1 MQNIGLRSSGINGQ
15 NLGFKSD
22 KAVSTLTFRPSSP
35 FFSLFLPH
43 GDGKSFKEKVCD
55 GTTNCDITS
64 GRGDVVPKG
73 WLRAAQGRMGSF
85 RDFSTIPKNV
95 KFNTYPPNKV
105 NPVFLVRRLYKRGGR
120 QVERRRGGGRGGV
133 EWWSPYQ

>member
-22 KAVSTLTFRPSSP
+22 KAVSTLTFLPSSP

-64 GRGDVVPKG
+64 GRRDVVPKG

-95 KFNTYPPNKV
+95 KFNTYPP
-105 NPVFLVRRLYKRGGR
+105 KR
-120 QVERRRGGGRGGV
+120 
-133 EWWSPYQ
+133 